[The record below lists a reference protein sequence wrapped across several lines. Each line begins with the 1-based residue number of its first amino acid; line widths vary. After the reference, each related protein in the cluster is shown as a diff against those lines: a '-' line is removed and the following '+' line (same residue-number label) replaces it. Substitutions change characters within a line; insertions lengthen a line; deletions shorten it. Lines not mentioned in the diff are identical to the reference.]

1 MLTRLAK
8 ILIAI
13 ILLTALLA
21 ALAWWW
27 FDRASQSTSGPDAT
41 VGAGGIFPGGALKSL
56 FNDLTGNDDANP
68 VEGGEGAVA
77 IGTGNQ
83 VAPRFQRVAVGPVA
97 DLARVGPPADGAAAT
112 LVYLERD
119 TGHLYRLGASGE
131 SERLSNTTIPQTFQ
145 LIAAT
150 PAPTPVAKTKTATT
164 TVTLIIR
171 HFKDGRLQ
179 NFLTSIK
186 FVATAAG
193 LSAEA
198 GAAAGDFFVSTN
210 PLATP
215 AGEAGDSA
223 SLSPLSG
230 QFIPADITNLA
241 VSPDQKNFA
250 FLAVRDGEGQIGT
263 VDLAFKKAATVFSSP
278 LREWRIYWPTL
289 TSLVLATRP
298 SGLVPGYAYRLDL
311 SSKQLTR
318 LVDRVNGLEILPS
331 PNGRRW
337 LYSGT
342 DERGGSPFLALYDLS
357 TQQLTRVPTGGLA
370 DKCVWTGDS
379 TRLFCAA
386 PSSFPSTSVGAGSA
400 AVYPDD
406 WLAGDITLNDKIWQ
420 IEAASGQS
428 QLVFDPA
435 LASPAVNL
443 DVWKLALNPAEDGLY
458 LINKNDLSL
467 WSLRLGSEF

>member
-119 TGHLYRLGASGE
+119 TGHLYRLGTSGE
-131 SERLSNTTIPQTFQ
+131 QPERLSNTTIPQTFQ

-150 PAPTPVAKTKTATT
+150 PVSSAGKPPSPTKTATT
-164 TVTLIIR
+164 TATLIIR

-179 NFLTSIK
+179 NFLTGIK
-186 FVATAAG
+186 FVAAAAG
-193 LSAEA
+193 LPA
-198 GAAAGDFFVSTN
+198 GAGALAGDFFVSTN

-215 AGEAGDSA
+215 AASAGLSAGEAGDSA
-223 SLSPLSG
+223 NLAPLVG

-250 FLAVRDGEGQIGT
+250 SLAFGDGKGQIGT
-263 VDLAFKKAATVFSSP
+263 ADLAFKKATTVFSSP
-278 LREWRIYWPTL
+278 LREWRVYWPTL
-289 TSLVLATRP
+289 A
-298 SGLVPGYAYRLDL
+298 
-311 SSKQLTR
+311 
-318 LVDRVNGLEILPS
+318 I
-331 PNGRRW
+331 
-337 LYSGT
+337 
-342 DERGGSPFLALYDLS
+342 
-357 TQQLTRVPTGGLA
+357 
-370 DKCVWTGDS
+370 
-379 TRLFCAA
+379 
-386 PSSFPSTSVGAGSA
+386 
-400 AVYPDD
+400 
-406 WLAGDITLNDKIWQ
+406 
-420 IEAASGQS
+420 
-428 QLVFDPA
+428 
-435 LASPAVNL
+435 
-443 DVWKLALNPAEDGLY
+443 
-458 LINKNDLSL
+458 
-467 WSLRLGSEF
+467 